1 MVLQELEG
9 LPEGNIA
16 RFRLRP
22 CRVPPLA
29 GKHHAHTAQS
39 IVKIQVPEEEVSL
52 MSRSSAPSALS
63 VVILAAGQGKRM
75 KSALP
80 KVLQPL
86 AGKPLLKHVIEA
98 AQALQASSVSVV
110 YGHRGEVVRDALKA
124 ERVEWVEQT
133 EQLGT
138 GHAVQQALPTVKDD
152 ALVLVLYGDVP
163 LIRRETLQELV
174 SLAGPKAM
182 SLLTMIVDDPTGY
195 GRIVRNAKGQVLKIV
210 EQKDAS
216 RAQLKIRECN
226 TGVLAAPAK
235 LLKKWIGR
243 LRNDNVQGEYL
254 LTDIVSMA
262 VKDKVKV
269 SPLVAP
275 TVAEVLGI
283 NDKVQLAEVE
293 ALRRAQVAKGLML
306 AGVTLADPARLDVRG
321 TLTHGMDVFIDVN
334 TILEG
339 NVTLG
344 DRVRIGPNCV
354 IRNATIGDDTEIFAS
369 CVIDGAEIGAR
380 CNVGPFARM
389 RPTGTL
395 ADDVHIGNFVEVKNS
410 KLGAGSK
417 ANHLTYVGDAEVGS
431 NVNFGAGTIIAN
443 YDGANKHRTVVED
456 SVHTGSNSVLVAPIT
471 VGAGATVGAGS
482 TVTRAVPAGKLT
494 LARARQ
500 VVIEDWVR
508 PVKQKK

>member
-1 MVLQELEG
+1 MQL
-9 LPEGNIA
+9 N
-16 RFRLRP
+16 
-22 CRVPPLA
+22 
-29 GKHHAHTAQS
+29 
-39 IVKIQVPEEEVSL
+39 
-52 MSRSSAPSALS
+52 

-86 AGKPLLKHVIEA
+86 AGKPLLKHVIEV

-110 YGHRGEVVRDALKA
+110 YGHRGEVVRQALKA
-124 ERVEWVEQT
+124 EDVAWVEQA

-138 GHAVQQALPTVKDD
+138 GHAVKQALPTVKDD

-163 LIRRETLQELV
+163 LIRRQTLEELV
-174 SLAGPKAM
+174 TLAGPKAM
-182 SLLTMIVDDPTGY
+182 SLLTMVVDNPTGY

-216 RAQLKIRECN
+216 KAQLKIQECN
-226 TGVLAAPAK
+226 TGVLVAPGK
-235 LLKKWIGR
+235 LLKKWIAR
-243 LRNDNVQGEYL
+243 LKNDNVQREYL
-254 LTDIVSMA
+254 LTDIVALA

-269 SPLVAP
+269 NPLVAP

-293 ALRRAQVAKGLML
+293 ALRRAQVAKDLML
-306 AGVTLADPARLDVRG
+306 AGVTLVDPTRLDVRG
-321 TLTHGMDVFIDVN
+321 TLTHGEDVFVDVN
-334 TILEG
+334 VVFEG

-344 DRVRIGPNCV
+344 NRVRIGPNCV
-354 IRNATIGDDTEIFAS
+354 IRDAKIGDDTEIFPS
-369 CVIDGAEIGAR
+369 CVIDSAEIGAR
-380 CNVGPFARM
+380 CNVGPFART
-389 RPTGTL
+389 RPSAKL

-410 KLGAGSK
+410 TMGLGSK
-417 ANHLTYVGDAEVGS
+417 ANHLTYVGDADVGS
-431 NVNFGAGTIIAN
+431 KVNLGAGTIIAN
-443 YDGANKHRTVVED
+443 YDGANKHRTVIED
-456 SVHTGSNSVLVAPIT
+456 NVHTGSNSVLVAPIT

-482 TVTRAVPAGKLT
+482 TVTRGVPAGKLT

-508 PVKQKK
+508 PIKQKK